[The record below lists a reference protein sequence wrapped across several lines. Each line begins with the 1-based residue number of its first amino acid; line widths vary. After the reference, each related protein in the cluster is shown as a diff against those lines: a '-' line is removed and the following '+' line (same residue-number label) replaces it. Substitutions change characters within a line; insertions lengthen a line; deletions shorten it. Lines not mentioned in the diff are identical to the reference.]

1 MGDSSP
7 GKGQEEVGDPFQG
20 PSHRPQPRSLELSLH
35 LPALLSPLSIQKVV
49 TSCGPE
55 LLTGPHDSP
64 VKLVRENVALR
75 EAEELSKVDSRD
87 LVPVTLT
94 AQLTRSTSRVG
105 CILGRELGVIFLS
118 RE

>member
-1 MGDSSP
+1 M
-7 GKGQEEVGDPFQG
+7 
-20 PSHRPQPRSLELSLH
+20 
-35 LPALLSPLSIQKVV
+35 
-49 TSCGPE
+49 
-55 LLTGPHDSP
+55 
-64 VKLVRENVALR
+64 KLVRENVVLR

-105 CILGRELGVIFLS
+105 CILGRELGVIFLF

>member
-1 MGDSSP
+1 MAEGRGSHPDVIRTTSDGGRKLRSP
-7 GKGQEEVGDPFQG
+7 
-20 PSHRPQPRSLELSLH
+20 
-35 LPALLSPLSIQKVV
+35 
-49 TSCGPE
+49 SCGPE

-75 EAEELSKVDSRD
+75 EAVELSKVDSRD